1 MSKAINLNGK
11 PAIGDKSNP
20 YLIAEIGT
28 NHNQDIQ
35 NARDLVKAVAEAG
48 FDCAKFQ
55 TYEPDEIVSDSV
67 RASDYGLDKY
77 YGDISA
83 ANMFNKY
90 LKTPKEWFPELRD
103 LCRQCGI
110 HCATTIH
117 GAHGLAWAQKMNFD
131 LIKVA
136 SMDHNN
142 LPFLRSLVNSINA
155 PILVSFGMAD
165 LTDIDAAVE
174 ILSLHRLGV
183 GLFHCVSVYPPR
195 PEELRL
201 ANIPYLRER
210 FSIPVGFSD
219 HADDVITS
227 LAALSLGSRLF
238 EKHVTLDKNSHGPD
252 HPFALEPDQMKS
264 YVKGIRTL
272 AGGLDSG
279 DFQSPQRNE
288 TAIRASYLK
297 SVVAAHDLSAGHK
310 LKAED
315 LVLLRPGTGIPPKDI
330 ENVIAC
336 TTMRALK
343 KGSVL
348 TWDDLDI

>member
-11 PAIGDKSNP
+11 QAIGNKSNP

-35 NARDLVKAVAEAG
+35 NARDLVKAIAAAG

-67 RASDYGLDKY
+67 RASDYGLEKY

-83 ANMFNKY
+83 KEMFDKH

-103 LCRQCGI
+103 LCRQYDI

-117 GAHGLAWAQKMNFD
+117 GAHGLDWAQEMNFD

-165 LTDIDAAVE
+165 LADIDAAVE
-174 ILSLHRLGV
+174 ILSPHRLGL
-183 GLFHCVSVYPPR
+183 GLFHCVSVYPPQ

-201 ANIPYLRER
+201 ANIPYLHDR

-227 LAALSLGSRLF
+227 LAALSLGSCLF
-238 EKHVTLDKNSHGPD
+238 EKHVTLNKNSHGPD

-272 AGGLDSG
+272 AEGLESR
-279 DFQSPQRNE
+279 DFQSPKRNE
-288 TAIRASYLK
+288 MTIRSAYLK

-315 LVLLRPGTGIPPKDI
+315 LVLLRPGVGIPPKDI
-330 ENVIAC
+330 ENVIAR
-336 TTMRALK
+336 TTIRAVK
-343 KGSVL
+343 KGVVL
-348 TWDDLDI
+348 SWDDLGI